1 MCLKK
6 VQAYLYRGRS
16 FNKYLTT
23 CVCGWGI
30 GVLYLKAMDY
40 LVGFIFGYFIKETVV
55 FLNRLSEWDW
65 DNRRGY
71 EFDLE
76 PLTEDDLP

>member
-1 MCLKK
+1 MCLQK

-16 FNKYLTT
+16 FNKLLTT
-23 CVCGWGI
+23 CVCEWGI

-40 LVGFIFGYFIKETVV
+40 FVGFIFGYFVKETIV
-55 FLNRLSEWDW
+55 LLKRLSEWDW
-65 DNRRGY
+65 DNRRSY
-71 EFDLE
+71 EFDLG